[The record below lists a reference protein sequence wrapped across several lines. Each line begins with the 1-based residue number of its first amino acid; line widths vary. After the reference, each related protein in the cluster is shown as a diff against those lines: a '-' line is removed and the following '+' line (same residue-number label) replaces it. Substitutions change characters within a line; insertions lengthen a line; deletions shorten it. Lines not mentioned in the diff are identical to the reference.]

1 MLSLVLA
8 LLIASGL
15 AACSP
20 TPEPTP
26 PSPWAVVFRDLSSGL
41 VSVAGRSSRDVWAV
55 GGDAG
60 DGKGPWVLRYDGTTW
75 RRLATGATGDLWWV
89 HLFDDG
95 TAYLGGAGGLLLE
108 YRDGAFTRVET
119 PSKQVIFGIWGARP
133 DDAWA
138 VGGDP
143 DAGTSFA
150 WRRDGSGWKPF
161 VLPPGIKVGGALYKV
176 WGTGAD
182 DVSIV
187 GANGTWLHWDG
198 AEVTQVNTDPR
209 YTTSEKP
216 LFTVHGAG
224 GRAVAVGGYAGGLVL
239 ERDATGVSAA
249 PVTGLLGLSGVFMSG
264 AEAGVA
270 VGQKLAVL
278 ERTASGWK
286 RVSTGVAGSEDL
298 HAAWIDEAG
307 GVWAVGGDILSLPLA
322 AGVLL
327 HKGAAVATTIT
338 D

>member
-1 MLSLVLA
+1 MRLSFPA
-8 LLIASGL
+8 LLIGL
-15 AACSP
+15 VLSACSP
-20 TPEPTP
+20 APEPA
-26 PSPWAVVFRDLSSGL
+26 SPWSVVFRELPTGL
-41 VSVAGRSSRDVWAV
+41 VSVAGRSSRDVWVV
-55 GGDAG
+55 GGDTG
-60 DGKGPWVLRYDGTTW
+60 DGKGPWVMRYDGVSW
-75 RRLATGATGDLWWV
+75 RRLLTGATGDLWWV

-95 TAYLGGAGGLLLE
+95 TAYLGGAGGLVLE

-119 PSKQVIFGIWGARP
+119 PSKQVVFGIWGAST

-150 WRRDGSGWKPF
+150 WRRDATGWKAF
-161 VLPPGIKVGGALYKV
+161 TMPPEIKVSGALYKV
-176 WGTGAD
+176 WGSAAN
-182 DVSIV
+182 DVAIV

-198 AEVTQVNTDPR
+198 AAITRVNNDPR

-224 GRAVAVGGYAGGLVL
+224 GRSVAVGGFAGGIVL
-239 ERDATGVSAA
+239 ERDGQGVTPA
-249 PVTGLLGLSGVFMSG
+249 PVSGLLGLSGVFMSG
-264 AEAGVA
+264 AETGIA

-278 ERTASGWK
+278 ERTSAGWA
-286 RVSTGVAGSEDL
+286 RATTGITGSEDL
-298 HAAWIDEAG
+298 HAAWIDETG

-327 HKGAAVATTIT
+327 HKGAAVASTISE
-338 D
+338 